1 MLNCAPINQVQVLYI
16 DDTITCYTIWQYIV
30 AAFAALF
37 IFPLPLGLCLATR
50 QLKQRNLTVGKFIFY
65 LFLPVFC
72 VLSTFFRICAGIPA
86 FVTRRNKENKVERGA
101 VDHLSEVNQQLLESM
116 SFFQESQMSCRRSE
130 EYQAMAQPCSEE
142 PQPSWQSHLTKCQ
155 KESYLQDSLS
165 QQSSVT
171 SGPNFGSKDHDNLLE
186 AVLKMIDF
194 PFSSK
199 HEHHSINWESMLI
212 ARRLVL
218 ILIFTFIPYPTLRN
232 ILILIMCVIMILHSA
247 YANPYA
253 SNFVNKCDVISLLVL
268 TSLCL
273 INSLAAFSYETN
285 AHLKGYLRHFPE
297 VFSWT
302 ETLLLD
308 VLPGA
313 ILFMIATVIVIRLL
327 VFLCTLIFKA
337 IQLLVVKCQ
346 GEEVE
351 LDEDRYRLIES

>member
-1 MLNCAPINQVQVLYI
+1 MAIHCSCICCSLHISPASGSWFGYK
-16 DDTITCYTIWQYIV
+16 TIKAEKFDHWEVHFLSVFTRFLRFEHIFQNLCQYSSLRNS
-30 AAFAALF
+30 A
-37 IFPLPLGLCLATR
+37 
-50 QLKQRNLTVGKFIFY
+50 KQK
-65 LFLPVFC
+65 
-72 VLSTFFRICAGIPA
+72 
-86 FVTRRNKENKVERGA
+86 NKVERGA

-116 SFFQESQMSCRRSE
+116 SFFQESQMSCMRSG

-165 QQSSVT
+165 QQSSAT

-186 AVLKMIDF
+186 AVLKVIDF
-194 PFSSK
+194 QFSSK

-218 ILIFTFIPYPTLRN
+218 ILIFTLIPYPTLRN

-253 SNFVNKCDVISLLVL
+253 SNFVNKCDVISLLIL

-273 INSLAAFSYETN
+273 INSLVAFSYETN
-285 AHLKGYLRHFPE
+285 AHLQGYLRHFPE
-297 VFSWT
+297 VFSSA

-313 ILFMIATVIVIRLL
+313 ILFMIATVFVIRLL